1 MNRSSTSRSLAL
13 PVSAIVLGVL
23 VFAVIAGGALGRA
36 ADPGSPT
43 PSIVPSASPSIAP
56 SPSVAPS
63 PKPSAT
69 PSGAPSD
76 DPADGSIVVK
86 LDIATPHDVSVV
98 VDDETGRLVKAA
110 SGRAGDGMS
119 VRWYTMAVE
128 NVDAETLRVTW
139 SGYSV
144 DDELE
149 LRVHEVDGKVALSLV
164 QAGPLPNTDA
174 LGADR
179 VLVLQ
184 FDRPVSAEDVVTSV
198 EGPGD
203 NGN

>member
-1 MNRSSTSRSLAL
+1 MNRSSASRSLAL
-13 PVSAIVLGVL
+13 PVSAIVLGLL
-23 VFAVIAGGALGRA
+23 VVAGVAGGALGRG
-36 ADPGSPT
+36 ADMGSPSPSVNPST
-43 PSIVPSASPSIAP
+43 PPSSAPSTPPSAE
-56 SPSVAPS
+56 PSVAPS
-63 PKPSAT
+63 E
-69 PSGAPSD
+69 
-76 DPADGSIVVK
+76 DPADGSVVVK
-86 LDIATPHDVSVV
+86 LDIATAHDVSVV
-98 VDDETGRLVKAA
+98 IDDETGDLVKAS

-119 VRWYTMAVE
+119 VRWYTMQVE

-179 VLVLQ
+179 VLILE
-184 FDRPVSAEDVVTSV
+184 FDGPVSADDVVTSV
-198 EGPGD
+198 QGPSANGD
-203 NGN
+203 

>member
-23 VFAVIAGGALGRA
+23 VIAVVAGGALGRA
-36 ADPGSPT
+36 ADPASPS
-43 PSIVPSASPSIAP
+43 PSIVPSAPPSA
-56 SPSVAPS
+56 APS
-63 PKPSAT
+63 PKPSTT
-69 PSGAPSD
+69 PSVAPSD

-98 VDDETGRLVKAA
+98 IDDETGRLVKAS

-128 NVDAETLRVTW
+128 NVDAETLRITW

-149 LRVHEVDGKVALSLV
+149 LRVHEVDGKIALSLV

-179 VLVLQ
+179 VLVLE
-184 FDRPVSAEDVVTSV
+184 FDRPVSAADVVTSV
-198 EGPGD
+198 EGPGPSGD
-203 NGN
+203 

>member
-1 MNRSSTSRSLAL
+1 MNRSSASRSLAL

-23 VFAVIAGGALGRA
+23 VLAVVAGGALGRA
-36 ADPGSPT
+36 ADPGSPS
-43 PSIVPSASPSIAP
+43 PSVVPSAPA
-56 SPSVAPS
+56 SVAPS

-69 PSGAPSD
+69 PSVAPSD
-76 DPADGSIVVK
+76 VPADGPIVVK
-86 LDIATPHDVSVV
+86 LDVATPHDVSVV
-98 VDDETGRLVKAA
+98 INDETGRLVKAS

-128 NVDAETLRVTW
+128 NVNAETLRLTW

-149 LRVHEVDGKVALSLV
+149 LRVHEVDGKIALSLV

-179 VLVLQ
+179 VLVLE

-198 EGPGD
+198 EGPSADGD
-203 NGN
+203 

>member
-23 VFAVIAGGALGRA
+23 VLAVVAGGALGRA
-36 ADPGSPT
+36 ADPGSPS
-43 PSIVPSASPSIAP
+43 PSIVPSAP
-56 SPSVAPS
+56 PSVAPS

-69 PSGAPSD
+69 PSVAPSD
-76 DPADGSIVVK
+76 VPADGSIVVK

-98 VDDETGRLVKAA
+98 IDDETGRLVKAS

-149 LRVHEVDGKVALSLV
+149 LRVDEVDGKIALSLL

-179 VLVLQ
+179 VLVLE

-198 EGPGD
+198 EGPSANGD
-203 NGN
+203 

>member
-1 MNRSSTSRSLAL
+1 MNRSSASRSLAL
-13 PVSAIVLGVL
+13 PVSAIVLGLL
-23 VFAVIAGGALGRA
+23 VVAGVAGGALGRG
-36 ADPGSPT
+36 ADMGS
-43 PSIVPSASPSIAP
+43 P
-56 SPSVAPS
+56 SPSVEPS
-63 PKPSAT
+63 TPPSTPPSAE
-69 PSGAPSD
+69 PSVAPSD
-76 DPADGSIVVK
+76 DPADGSVVVK
-86 LDIATPHDVSVV
+86 LDIATAHDVSVV
-98 VDDETGRLVKAA
+98 IDDETGDLVKAS

-119 VRWYTMAVE
+119 VRWYTMQVE

-179 VLVLQ
+179 VLILE
-184 FDRPVSAEDVVTSV
+184 FDGPVSADDVVTSV
-198 EGPGD
+198 QGPSANGD
-203 NGN
+203 

>member
-13 PVSAIVLGVL
+13 PVSAMVLGVL

-36 ADPGSPT
+36 ADPGSPS
-43 PSIVPSASPSIAP
+43 PSIVPSA

-69 PSGAPSD
+69 PSVAPSD
-76 DPADGSIVVK
+76 DPADGSIVIK
-86 LDIATPHDVSVV
+86 LDIATSHDVSVV
-98 VDDETGRLVKAA
+98 IDDETGRLVKAS

-149 LRVHEVDGKVALSLV
+149 LRVHEVAGKIALSLV

-179 VLVLQ
+179 VLVLE

-198 EGPGD
+198 EGPSAY
-203 NGN
+203 GN